1 MSEGNHQG
9 EEENKPKKNKTKKRR
24 KVLDLGFSQSFHH
37 TEPARVTHGRAKALL
52 ISLGCRVVA
61 PFFFSP
67 SENKKA
73 PAIRNYSL
81 NFVGW
86 FSYVSL

>member
-9 EEENKPKKNKTKKRR
+9 EEEKKCKKRR
-24 KVLDLGFSQSFHH
+24 KVLDLRFSQSFHH

-52 ISLGCRVVA
+52 ISPWVA
-61 PFFFSP
+61 VWLLLFFSP
-67 SENKKA
+67 SENKNA

-81 NFVGW
+81 NFAGW